1 MTLKSADVPSIDEIR
16 TTFEPFL
23 RKGKAKRAIVF
34 GSYARGQ
41 ADRHSDLDLIIV
53 ADTSADWFDRYSAFP
68 GVYNIWRGGID
79 MLIYTPKELEEM
91 LASRRAFIE
100 DALQE
105 GVTIYE
111 E

>member
-23 RKGKAKRAIVF
+23 RKGRAKKAIIF
-34 GSYARGQ
+34 GSYARGE
-41 ADRHSDLDLIIV
+41 ADGQSDLDLIIV
-53 ADTSADWFDRYSAFP
+53 ADTSADWFDRYLAFP
-68 GVYNIWRGGID
+68 GVYSIWRGGVD
-79 MLIYTPKELEEM
+79 MLIYTPEELEEM
-91 LASRRAFIE
+91 LASGRAFVV
-100 DALQE
+100 DALRE

>member
-1 MTLKSADVPSIDEIR
+1 MTLKSTDVPSVNKIR

-23 RKGKAKRAIVF
+23 RKGKAKKAIVF
-34 GSYARGQ
+34 GSYARGE
-41 ADRHSDLDLIIV
+41 ADVNSDLDLIIV
-53 ADTSADWFDRYSAFP
+53 ADTTADWFNRYRAFP

-79 MLIYTPKELEEM
+79 MLIYTPEELEKM
-91 LASRRAFIE
+91 LAGGRAFIE
-100 DALQE
+100 DALRE